1 VAQEAQ
7 IPEESKELQPGFR
20 RIIPEVIADITRAD
34 KRMRKDISFISRIGE
49 KVFIIRNWI

>member
-1 VAQEAQ
+1 VAHEAQ

-20 RIIPEVIADITRAD
+20 RITPEVNVDKKRVD
-34 KRMRKDISFISRIGE
+34 KRIRKDISFISRIEE

>member
-20 RIIPEVIADITRAD
+20 RIIPVVIADIKRAD
-34 KRMRKDISFISRIGE
+34 KKIKNDISFISRIGE